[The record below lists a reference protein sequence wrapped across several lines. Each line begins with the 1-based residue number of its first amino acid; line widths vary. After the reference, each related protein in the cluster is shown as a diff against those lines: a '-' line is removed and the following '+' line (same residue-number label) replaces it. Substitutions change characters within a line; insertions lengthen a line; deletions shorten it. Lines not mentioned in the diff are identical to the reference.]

1 MADDKPNINWD
12 ADDAGFDEANK
23 HQEDQEDNEQEEYD
37 MTPSQLNVRIPAY
50 LHKRLRR
57 HKLDEDEN
65 MEQAV
70 TNALRAYLDGYVES

>member
-12 ADDAGFDEANK
+12 ADDAGFDDAD
-23 HQEDQEDNEQEEYD
+23 EDPEQDGKEQEEYD

-50 LHKRLRR
+50 LHQALRR

-70 TNALRAYLDGYVES
+70 TNALRAYLDGYVDS